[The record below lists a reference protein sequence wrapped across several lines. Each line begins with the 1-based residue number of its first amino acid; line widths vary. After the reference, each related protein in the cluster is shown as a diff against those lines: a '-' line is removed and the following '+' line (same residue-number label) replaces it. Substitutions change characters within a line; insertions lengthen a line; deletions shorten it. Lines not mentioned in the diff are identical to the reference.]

1 MILQKHTHK
10 ISELFQLAG
19 NRYWT
24 ASLLPALVGTT
35 LPFWLNP
42 PGFKFK
48 LFEAVLFLIA
58 TVICH
63 SGFSF
68 LHASFK
74 DKLNSK
80 WTKKQLFITGI
91 ISLIASVLLGLYLNN
106 LLQLNKN
113 VHEYIFIIYGISV
126 IFIGVLYVAP
136 PFNFSRQPGGEVVLS
151 VGLGMV
157 PVLGAYIIQAG
168 DITRTVY
175 LASLP
180 IVVSTALWL
189 WITELINKAEDES
202 SGYKTTVMY
211 FPYYI
216 SSRFVTL
223 FLTISIYAALVLAV
237 FGRSSLNPLAL
248 TALFSIVFALMI
260 INISWKEYENIRKL
274 QDAGKYAFLI
284 HLTICIVIIAS
295 SFSSLFNTLL

>member
-1 MILQKHTHK
+1 MLTLYKLHELKESNKHKTVLEFLNL
-10 ISELFQLAG
+10 IG
-19 NRYWT
+19 YRYWT
-24 ASLLPALVGTT
+24 ASLLPALIGTT

-48 LFEAVLFLIA
+48 LFEAVLFLIE

-63 SGFSF
+63 AGFSL

-74 DKLNSK
+74 DKLNSN

-91 ISLIASVLLGLYLNN
+91 IILIASILIGLYLNN

-126 IFIGVLYVAP
+126 IFVGVLYVAP
-136 PFNFSRQPGGEVVLS
+136 PFNFSRQLGGEVVLC

-157 PVLGAYIIQAG
+157 PVLGAYIIQVG

-180 IVVSTALWL
+180 VVVSTGLWL
-189 WITELINKAEDES
+189 WITELINKPDDEKL
-202 SGYKTTVMY
+202 GYKTTVMY
-211 FPYYI
+211 FN
-216 SSRFVTL
+216 FK
-223 FLTISIYAALVLAV
+223 LARRV
-237 FGRSSLNPLAL
+237 
-248 TALFSIVFALMI
+248 
-260 INISWKEYENIRKL
+260 K
-274 QDAGKYAFLI
+274 
-284 HLTICIVIIAS
+284 
-295 SFSSLFNTLL
+295 

>member
-1 MILQKHTHK
+1 MKEDINK
-10 ISELFQLAG
+10 ISEYFQLAG
-19 NRYWT
+19 KQYWT
-24 ASLLPALVGTT
+24 ASMLPALIGTT

-42 PGFKFK
+42 PDFKFK

-63 SGFSF
+63 SGFSL

-74 DKLNSK
+74 DNLNSK
-80 WTKKQLFITGI
+80 WTKKQLFTIGI
-91 ISLIASVLLGLYLNN
+91 ISLIVSIFLGLYLNN

-126 IFIGVLYVAP
+126 IFVGVLYVAP
-136 PFNFSRQPGGEVVLS
+136 PFNFSRQLGGEVVLC

-157 PVLGAYIIQAG
+157 PVLGAYIIQVG

-180 IVVSTALWL
+180 VVVSTGLWL
-189 WITELINKAEDES
+189 WITELINKPDDEKL
-202 SGYKTTVMY
+202 GYKTTVMY
-211 FPYYI
+211 FNLKF
-216 SSRFVTL
+216 SSRFITL
-223 FLTISIYAALVLAV
+223 FLTILIYASLVLAV
-237 FGRSSLNPLAL
+237 FGRSSLNPLSL
-248 TALFSIVFALMI
+248 IALFSIVFALII
-260 INISWKEYENIRKL
+260 INISWKEYENLRKL
-274 QDAGKYAFLI
+274 QDARKYAFLI

-295 SFSSLFNTLL
+295 SLSSLFNTLL

>member
-1 MILQKHTHK
+1 MKEDINK
-10 ISELFQLAG
+10 ISEYFQLAG
-19 NRYWT
+19 KQYWT
-24 ASLLPALVGTT
+24 ASMLPALIGTT

-63 SGFSF
+63 SGFSL

-91 ISLIASVLLGLYLNN
+91 ISLIASILIGLYLNN

-126 IFIGVLYVAP
+126 IFVGMLYVAP
-136 PFNFSRQPGGEVVLS
+136 PFNFSRQLGGEVVLC

-157 PVLGAYIIQAG
+157 PVLGAYIIQVG

-180 IVVSTALWL
+180 VVVSTGLCL
-189 WITELINKAEDES
+189 WITELINKPDDEK

-211 FPYYI
+211 FNFKF
-216 SSRFVTL
+216 SSRFITL
-223 FLTISIYAALVLAV
+223 LLTILIYASLVLAV
-237 FGRSSLNPLAL
+237 FGRSSLNPLSL
-248 TALFSIVFALMI
+248 IALFSIVFALII
-260 INISWKEYENIRKL
+260 INISWKEYENLRKL

-295 SFSSLFNTLL
+295 SLSSLFNT